1 MKTLA
6 SELVQIAKGEVGV
19 EEINGTNRGVRVD
32 EYKAATNLPPH
43 ESWPWCSA
51 FVCWCV
57 REAAKSSG
65 VKFTEAFTRP
75 VTAAAWG
82 LESWSMKQDRSTWT
96 RKPSGLDII
105 AGDIVVFNFSHCAIA
120 ISEPDEEGNFRTIEG
135 NTDGQGSRE
144 GGAVLKKV
152 RRTSQVRSRIRFRV

>member
-6 SELVQIAKGEVGV
+6 SELVRIAKGEVGV
-19 EEINGTNRGVRVD
+19 EEVNGTNRGVRVD

-57 REAAKSSG
+57 LEAAKSAG
-65 VKFTEAFTRP
+65 VEFTKTFTRP

-82 LESWSMKQDRSTWT
+82 LESWSKRQDRSTWT
-96 RKPSGLDII
+96 RKPAGSDII
-105 AGDIVVFNFSHCAIA
+105 AGDIVIFEFSHCAIA
-120 ISEPDEEGNFRTIEG
+120 ISEPDEEGNFRTVEG